1 MMIARK
7 IAPMAIRTLG
17 SVDRWDGEPS
27 PEVKA
32 AVIEWVESGD
42 VLVLPRLGFEFAAG
56 EARFLTPAI
65 SDGKSKNVSFDPA
78 TRALGGC
85 RLSDEARNDFAAMMA
100 RFAHGARTLVERLF
114 PHYRDALTTRLASFR
129 PFPVEDRPSSARK
142 DDRRLHVDAFASRP
156 NQGRRILRVFTNVDP
171 AGTARVWNVG
181 EPFEDFARR
190 FLPQAG
196 RYSSSIA
203 ALLARLRVTKSL
215 RTEYDHVM
223 LALHDR
229 AKLDLGYQS
238 TAPHTRCEFP
248 PGTTWICYSD
258 QVLHAAL
265 GGQFML
271 EQTFFLPVAA
281 MLHPERAPLAVLERL
296 CGRALV
302 PAGRESSTAV

>member
-1 MMIARK
+1 
-7 IAPMAIRTLG
+7 MAIRTIDAI
-17 SVDRWDGEPS
+17 DRWDGEPS
-27 PEVKA
+27 PEIQA
-32 AVIEWVESGD
+32 AAIEWVESGD
-42 VLVLPRLGFEFAAG
+42 VLVLPRLGFELAAG
-56 EARFLTPAI
+56 EARFLTPAV

-78 TRALGGC
+78 SGALGGC
-85 RLSDEARNDFAAMMA
+85 LLQGDARNEFAALMA
-100 RFAHGARTLVERLF
+100 RFAHGAGTLLDRLF
-114 PHYRDALTTRLASFR
+114 PHYRGALVTRLASFR

-142 DDRRLHVDAFASRP
+142 DDRRLHVDAFASGP

-196 RYSSSIA
+196 RYSSFSA
-203 ALLARLRVTKSL
+203 ALLARVGVTKSL

-229 AKLDLGYQS
+229 AKLDLAYQS
-238 TAPHTRCEFP
+238 SAPHTRYEFA
-248 PGTTWICYSD
+248 PGTSWICYSD

-281 MLHPERAPLAVLERL
+281 MLHPERAPLSVLERL

-302 PAGRESSTAV
+302 PAGLASTTA